1 MLAEYKL
8 PGGRGMRGLAAG
20 PGGQVA
26 ATHVGPD
33 SSAQL
38 TIAGVDTAP
47 RTIQVASG
55 TKAIGNPTWIGDTVL
70 VPLLFFGQHRGFAP
84 PRPDRD
90 FNPNAPFNAVRP
102 ERSLETEAGVRARL
116 PGRGSVQAVLYDLKL
131 DDLIVEGPLV
141 GGRSGGVGFAAAY
154 SWLYEATLRSDV
166 DLGASGVRG
175 KRVPYAPVHQFDIA
189 MDVGLG
195 RDLFLEVGVN
205 FLDEQFATA
214 DNVRAGSADG
224 MSGLIPAR
232 RLWRATLRHEPA
244 GSALRLHLSAQNLF
258 DSKYVA
264 SRVDG
269 LFAGMPRL
277 VTAGVEY
284 RF

>member
-1 MLAEYKL
+1 
-8 PGGRGMRGLAAG
+8 
-20 PGGQVA
+20 
-26 ATHVGPD
+26 
-33 SSAQL
+33 L
-38 TIAGVDTAP
+38 TIAGVDIAP

-116 PGRGSVQAVLYDLKL
+116 PERGSVQAVLYDLKL

-141 GGRSGGVGFAAAY
+141 GGRSGSFVNAGRAVHRGLELSGEWRRGGVGFAAAY